1 MKGESSKMDSLQ
13 QSVQS
18 VIDGGRIGGPV
29 FLRCMFQLPTVEED
43 IVQASATLATIAN
56 GWMPS
61 SPQQIYVQQSKD
73 VTQVTTMIHYVGGQ
87 TAILSVNRVPSDQ
100 EASIDLVFVGSQ
112 GVIYHETPV
121 GRHRLMKP
129 LIQLQKST
137 DVVDLLN
144 QAIRTGAPVILNS
157 GG

>member
-18 VIDGGRIGGPV
+18 VIDGGRIGCPV
-29 FLRCMFQLPTVEED
+29 FLRCMLQVPTGDDD
-43 IVQASATLATIAN
+43 IVQASASLATIAN

-73 VTQVTTMIHYVGGQ
+73 VTQVTPMLHYVGGQ
-87 TAILSVNRVPSDQ
+87 TAILSVNRVPTGQ
-100 EASIDLVFVGSQ
+100 EAAIDLVFVGSQ

-121 GRHRLMKP
+121 GRHRLMKA
-129 LIQLQKST
+129 LIQLQNST
-137 DVVDLLN
+137 DVADLLN